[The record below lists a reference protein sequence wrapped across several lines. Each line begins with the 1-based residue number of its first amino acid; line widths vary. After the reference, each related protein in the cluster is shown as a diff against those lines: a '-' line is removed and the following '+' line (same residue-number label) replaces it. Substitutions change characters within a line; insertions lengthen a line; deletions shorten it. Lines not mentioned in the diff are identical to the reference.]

1 MTMLKG
7 FGRRGSALLMIA
19 MLMMGS
25 AVVRLGAE
33 AGPALSRVAASAD
46 KAPAQNGSA
55 PTAGQATDVSPLLL
69 AMRQREERIAAQ
81 EAQITDRLH
90 ALRIAEETVE
100 KRLADLVAAEERLRE
115 TLAVADGATERDVA
129 QLTNVYEQMK
139 SKEAAAVF
147 EEMDPNFAAGFLA
160 RMRPEVAASVLEG
173 MDPKAAYAISVILAG
188 RSFRVPTE

>member
-1 MTMLKG
+1 MKRLKNVG
-7 FGRRGSALLMIA
+7 TRGGALLVIA
-19 MLMMGS
+19 AFMTSS
-25 AVVRLGAE
+25 AVVRLAAE
-33 AGPALSRVAASAD
+33 AGPVLNRITAAEEVAGDAGSSPGKQDITPLMLALRE
-46 KAPAQNGSA
+46 
-55 PTAGQATDVSPLLL
+55 
-69 AMRQREERIAAQ
+69 REERVAQQ

-100 KRLADLVAAEERLRE
+100 ARLAELVTAEERLRE

-129 QLTNVYEQMK
+129 QLTTVYEQMK

-173 MDPKAAYAISVILAG
+173 MDPRAAYAVSVILAG
-188 RSFRVPTE
+188 RSFQVPTQ